1 MRNIFL
7 TLIVLF
13 VSISISNADN
23 KERLDEIESRLDAIE
38 EKLDAFNLLNIFSQD
53 NLNSITEKN
62 TATSTETNQTK
73 LSLVLDHLSCKETP
87 NELIPS
93 MPERN
98 ILFEY
103 TLINNYD
110 KQIKLIDASGIIT
123 DLLGSTLLKA
133 GLFKEAY
140 IEAGDQRSYKGSIDD
155 SYSDNCRDIA
165 QVKFEDMKIELAV
178 DQIAFGD
185 NEVIN
190 F

>member
-1 MRNIFL
+1 M
-7 TLIVLF
+7 VLF
-13 VSISISNADN
+13 NSVSISTADT
-23 KERLDEIESRLDAIE
+23 KERLDEIESRLDTIE
-38 EKLDAFNLLNIFSQD
+38 EKLDAVNLLNIFSQD
-53 NLNSITEKN
+53 NLNSITGNN
-62 TATSTETNQTK
+62 TTISTETNQTK
-73 LSLVLDHLSCKETP
+73 LTLVLDHLSCKETP

-93 MPERN
+93 MPERD

-103 TLINNYD
+103 TLINNYG
-110 KQIKLIDASGIIT
+110 KQIKLIEASGVIT

-140 IEAGDQRSYKGSIDD
+140 IEAGDQRSYKGRIDD
-155 SYSDNCRDIA
+155 SYSNNCRDID

-185 NEVIN
+185 NEVVN